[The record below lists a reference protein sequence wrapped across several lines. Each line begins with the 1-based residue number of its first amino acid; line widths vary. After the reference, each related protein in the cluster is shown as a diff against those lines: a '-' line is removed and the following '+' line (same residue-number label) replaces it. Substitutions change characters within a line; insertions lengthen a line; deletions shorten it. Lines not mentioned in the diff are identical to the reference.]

1 MTRSERASQIW
12 PLLAHCASCRQ
23 TVGYERL
30 ASLIGVPRVG
40 LGQLLEPIQSY
51 CIVNS
56 LPPLTVLVVSDASGL
71 PGEGFVGASDVPRAQ
86 AEVFAHSWQASP
98 TPQTFEAAV
107 AKLPSS
113 GRSLQDLLSQLA
125 GAK

>member
-1 MTRSERASQIW
+1 MTRFERASQIW

-23 TVGYERL
+23 TLSYERI
-30 ASLIGVPRVG
+30 AALIGVPRVG

-56 LPPLTVLVVSDASGL
+56 LPPLTVLVVSDGSGL

-98 TPQTFEAAV
+98 TPQIFEAA
-107 AKLPSS
+107 AARLPSN
-113 GRSLQDLLSQLA
+113 GRSLQELRRQLGDPA
-125 GAK
+125 